1 MTRTE
6 RATSPHAII
15 KDRSQSRTG
24 IDRHTPKGG
33 AGPHN
38 WGSLLQERDLEEGA
52 LYDEE
57 REFEASAGGEL
68 SFRQSTIVPNRKL
81 VANETEVPTREH
93 RSSSVSVTEEDRE
106 RALQFRKNA
115 LKSGGQSTIRHTI
128 QTVLRTDRCTSR
140 CRSLRYRT
148 HFGRCLCVSS

>member
-57 REFEASAGGEL
+57 REFEASAG
-68 SFRQSTIVPNRKL
+68 
-81 VANETEVPTREH
+81 ANETAVPTREH

-115 LKSGGQSTIRHTI
+115 LKSGDVDLSAIARTSAAVSVSPPDAVSVVRGSDTIHKA
-128 QTVLRTDRCTSR
+128 
-140 CRSLRYRT
+140 
-148 HFGRCLCVSS
+148 